1 MDVIKLKS
9 SISNWINKYK
19 YVWVILLIG
28 ILLMLMPEKPKEESS
43 QIKEQ
48 TEQQTEISVET
59 KLEDILRHL
68 KGAGEVKVMLTVSK
82 GEQIIYQTDSTYSN
96 SENGSDTRTQTIVTN
111 DSDRNETGLIH
122 QKNPPVYLGAVVLSQ
137 GADDPVVKL
146 AIVEAVSNAT
156 GLGADRIS
164 VLKMR

>member
-1 MDVIKLKS
+1 MDILKLKT
-9 SISNWINKYK
+9 SISNCIHKYK
-19 YVWVILLIG
+19 YVWVVLLVG
-28 ILLMLMPEKPKEESS
+28 VLLMLIPEKSKEENQ
-43 QIKEQ
+43 QINVQ
-48 TEQQTEISVET
+48 IEQQAEIPIES
-59 KLEDILRHL
+59 KLEELLCHL
-68 KGAGEVKVMLTVSK
+68 KGAGEVKVMLTESK

-96 SENGSDTRTQTIVTN
+96 SENGSDTRTQTVVTN
-111 DSDRNETGLIH
+111 DSERNEAGLIH